1 MTGGPALSAAGR
13 ARAGDAHRT
22 EEWAEAGRT
31 WERRGS
37 EGVGRSAGSA
47 WEWAEQKAGLR
58 GGVGHGVWPRM
69 EVAWAAA
76 REQAR
81 EKRGKEKEA
90 SWACGPQEREK
101 RRDGPAG
108 FPWAGLWSF

>member
-1 MTGGPALSAAGR
+1 MRIARRSGPKRVERGSGAG
-13 ARAGDAHRT
+13 ARAWAAALGQRGSGLSRRRGCGV
-22 EEWAEAGRT
+22 EWATGCGP
-31 WERRGS
+31 RR
-37 EGVGRSAGSA
+37 
-47 WEWAEQKAGLR
+47 
-58 GGVGHGVWPRM
+58 

-76 REQAR
+76 HEQAR

-90 SWACGPQEREK
+90 SWASGPREREK